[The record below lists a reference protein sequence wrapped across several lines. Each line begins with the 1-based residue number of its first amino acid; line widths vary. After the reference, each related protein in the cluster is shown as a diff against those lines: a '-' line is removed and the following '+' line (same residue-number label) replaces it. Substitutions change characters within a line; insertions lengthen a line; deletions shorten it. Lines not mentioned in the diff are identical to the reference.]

1 MEDIE
6 SRIRNFLGEHF
17 SVPEDLRIEDSLLDS
32 GMVDSMGV
40 LSIVV
45 WLEDEFGVMVDDED
59 VVPENIDS
67 VANLVRYV
75 SARLDETGT
84 AA

>member
-17 SVPEDLRIEDSLLDS
+17 PVPEDLRAEDSLLDS
-32 GMVDSMGV
+32 GIVDSMGV

-75 SARLDETGT
+75 STRLDETGT